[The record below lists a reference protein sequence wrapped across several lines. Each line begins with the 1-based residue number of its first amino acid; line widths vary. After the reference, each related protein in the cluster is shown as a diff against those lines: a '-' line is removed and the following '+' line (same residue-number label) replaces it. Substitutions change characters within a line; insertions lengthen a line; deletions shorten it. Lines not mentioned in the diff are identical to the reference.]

1 MAAHWSTDP
10 GFELKRT
17 YQRNMLLSMAI
28 LYGLVGV
35 IAGGAKLFLGN
46 SDPTKLISGNFESVS
61 HGRGSLDRE
70 DSATRKNRGELVSVA
85 SGKLGKAWRLFVL
98 GSQIKIVPDSSYQPP
113 ISRYRVSLAVDI
125 SEADMSGDLVGQK
138 LIPNGGGGYGDGFD
152 DALPDVPQPN
162 LAPVPRFP
170 DWELRRQINPKK
182 TRPAKVYFGFLHWP
196 LIAPERVVCT
206 AFVSLKFFADGRL
219 DYVIRRLAVD
229 TGGAVFLPYF
239 RSEVQSAM
247 LRTEFD
253 PATINGVKVSEEAEL
268 QAVFCPHCEAQAW
281 SKSGDVEVYLKR

>member
-1 MAAHWSTDP
+1 
-10 GFELKRT
+10 
-17 YQRNMLLSMAI
+17 MLLSMAI

-35 IAGGAKLFLGN
+35 ITGGAKLFLGN
-46 SDPTKLISGNFESVS
+46 SDATKGPSGDIESVS
-61 HGRGSLDRE
+61 HGRGSPYRE
-70 DSATRKNRGELVSVA
+70 DTATRRNRGEPVSVA
-85 SGKLGKAWRLFVL
+85 SGEVAKAWRLFAL
-98 GSQIKIVPDSSYQPP
+98 GGQIKIVPDASYQPP
-113 ISRYRVSLAVDI
+113 ISRYRVSPTLDI
-125 SEADMSGDLVGQK
+125 SEANMAGDLVGK
-138 LIPNGGGGYGDGFD
+138 DLIPNGGGGYGDGFD
-152 DALPDVPQPN
+152 DSLPDIPQPS
-162 LAPVPRFP
+162 LVSLPRFR
-170 DWELRRQINPKK
+170 DWELRRQIDPKK

-229 TGGAVFLPYF
+229 TGGIVFLPYF

-253 PATINGVKVSEEAEL
+253 PARINGVKVTEEAEL

-281 SKSGDVEVYLKR
+281 SESGDVEVYLRK